1 MKKLIP
7 ILLMGLMLSTAGC
20 DMDKGKSGGPGAALP
35 DSEQATIGQTDNAF
49 SLDAPMT
56 STNIGQGEVKE
67 IALGID
73 RGTNFDQDVKLAF
86 SDVPAGLTITPAS
99 ASLGKEDTEAKLSL
113 SAAPDAAIGDFT
125 IKVTGHPGMGENA
138 VTDLK
143 VTVDKK

>member
-7 ILLMGLMLSTAGC
+7 VLLMGLMLATSGC
-20 DMDKGKSGGPGAALP
+20 NQSKPGGPGAALP

-67 IALGID
+67 IALGIK
-73 RGTNFDQDVKLAF
+73 RGNNFDQDVSLAF

-99 ASLGKEDTEAKLSL
+99 ASLGKEDSEAKLSL

-138 VTDLK
+138 TTDLK